1 MAHKRRKKQHRRRMP
16 PRHPQPDLPEN
27 PAVDEDWAQFVEELT
42 GVPFESAL
50 RAGGTEPQ
58 TSGQAYHMT
67 QLSMLALLGFSDE
80 AANDFMAWHDE
91 VPEDI
96 ERWSQ
101 AQLAAAVSEARTS
114 RSHEAW
120 KRALTLLAH
129 HRSRF
134 AAEQLR
140 DLLDLLPPELGT
152 FWDLAFAE
160 AVAWLNYKVYE
171 AEGQLELVN
180 ASVEAEQMN

>member
-1 MAHKRRKKQHRRRMP
+1 MAKKRSKKQRRHRTS
-16 PRHPQPDLPEN
+16 PRHPQPDLPDN
-27 PAVDEDWAQFVEELT
+27 PTVDDDWAQFVEELT
-42 GVPFESAL
+42 GAPFKSAL
-50 RAGGTEPQ
+50 QAGGEPQ
-58 TSGQAYHMT
+58 TAGQAYHMT
-67 QLSMLALLGFSDE
+67 QVSMLALLGFSEE
-80 AANDFMAWHDE
+80 AADDYMAWHDE

-101 AQLAAAVSEARTS
+101 AQLAVAVSEARTG

-120 KRALTLLAH
+120 KRALTLLGH

-134 AAEQLR
+134 AAEQL
-140 DLLDLLPPELGT
+140 DELLDLLPPELGT

-160 AVAWLNYKVYE
+160 AVAWLNYRAFE
-171 AEGQLELVN
+171 AEEQAALVS